1 MIYIQSQLTSN
12 LQGEITIPGD
22 KSISHRSLILGSC
35 ANGITSIT
43 NLLESE
49 DVLATLNALK
59 KLGIKIIK
67 QNKVW
72 KVFGNGLGVVLSHH
86 ETFLISFC

>member
-35 ANGITSIT
+35 ANGITSIS

-49 DVLATLNALK
+49 DVFATLNALK

-67 QNKVW
+67 KN
-72 KVFGNGLGVVLSHH
+72 
-86 ETFLISFC
+86 